1 MMQRVKKA
9 ATLPRLSALFYILCD
24 PVKNSLRCCWHH
36 VDRQT
41 DRPKRIV
48 GQRPFMARKTARMT
62 VLPARKKTSEQSR
75 LSAAHTPY
83 IPSLIIP
90 QQYCHST
97 VVRPGMI
104 ELCVGPKSLPS
115 FTSCRRVDAMLL
127 QQSPEKQQIF
137 PKARLG
143 GTPCDAN
150 PGFSEMS
157 SLDEQTS
164 LRGCATKTEGGGVR
178 PQTGVFSSGTTTRT
192 NGDVLTFPEI
202 MGLLDRDEI
211 VSGGESK
218 ASRDPDLQQ
227 TELDPPLSSA
237 PCPSTPDSSLLF
249 SKGTTRPDSFLD
261 LGEFPFAHGGAHLEK
276 DHHHHDDFILDN
288 LQFDHSGHFQLPP
301 RAFRKADFEVD
312 IRSVASSTTINSTA
326 HTVSIATS
334 PPPLYEEK
342 TFFDTTPSPTG
353 PFPPTP
359 IQIFSSPSSRLL
371 ESTPRMVPELSDAF
385 DSRLSS
391 SHSNSAAAAAADA
404 MKNKT
409 KQWRPRSAPKTSNN
423 SGSDS
428 PLQVWPKRSDQQQQQ
443 LHMLDNDNDGRRNLD
458 ADFFKA
464 VGRDSDDA
472 TYVDSVS
479 NHLGKMAPLPPP
491 PTRPGS
497 GDLNS
502 RKEVVKDSTMDID
515 MRGRG
520 PQPVITREEYEAL
533 PQAIQRKVCM
543 LVCLRILSC
552 PVCPAS
558 KTSRGKELKCQ
569 RLTRER

>member
-1 MMQRVKKA
+1 
-9 ATLPRLSALFYILCD
+9 
-24 PVKNSLRCCWHH
+24 
-36 VDRQT
+36 
-41 DRPKRIV
+41 
-48 GQRPFMARKTARMT
+48 
-62 VLPARKKTSEQSR
+62 
-75 LSAAHTPY
+75 
-83 IPSLIIP
+83 
-90 QQYCHST
+90 
-97 VVRPGMI
+97 
-104 ELCVGPKSLPS
+104 
-115 FTSCRRVDAMLL
+115 MLL

-218 ASRDPDLQQ
+218 ASRDPDLQL
-227 TELDPPLSSA
+227 TEPDPPLSSV

-261 LGEFPFAHGGAHLEK
+261 LGEFPFAYGGAHLEE
-276 DHHHHDDFILDN
+276 DHHDDDDDFILEN
-288 LQFDHSGHFQLPP
+288 LQFDYSDHIQLPP
-301 RAFRKADFEVD
+301 RTFQKAEFEVE

-359 IQIFSSPSSRLL
+359 DQISSSPSSRLL
-371 ESTPRMVPELSDAF
+371 ESTPRMVPELSEAI

-391 SHSNSAAAAAADA
+391 SHSNSAAAAAAAAAADA
-404 MKNKT
+404 MKNKN

-423 SGSDS
+423 SRSDS
-428 PLQVWPKRSDQQQQQ
+428 PLQVWPKRSDQQQHQP
-443 LHMLDNDNDGRRNLD
+443 HMLDNDNEGRSNLD

-491 PTRPGS
+491 PIRPGS
-497 GDLNS
+497 GDPNS
-502 RKEVVKDSTMDID
+502 RKEVVKDSTMDVD
-515 MRGRG
+515 RRGRG

-552 PVCPAS
+552 HFCSAS
-558 KTSRGKELKCQ
+558 KTSREKS
-569 RLTRER
+569 

>member
-1 MMQRVKKA
+1 
-9 ATLPRLSALFYILCD
+9 
-24 PVKNSLRCCWHH
+24 
-36 VDRQT
+36 
-41 DRPKRIV
+41 
-48 GQRPFMARKTARMT
+48 
-62 VLPARKKTSEQSR
+62 
-75 LSAAHTPY
+75 
-83 IPSLIIP
+83 
-90 QQYCHST
+90 
-97 VVRPGMI
+97 
-104 ELCVGPKSLPS
+104 
-115 FTSCRRVDAMLL
+115 MLL

-143 GTPCDAN
+143 GTPCDVN

-164 LRGCATKTEGGGVR
+164 LRGCATLATKREGGGVR

-218 ASRDPDLQQ
+218 ASRDPDLQL
-227 TELDPPLSSA
+227 TGLDPPLSSA

-249 SKGTTRPDSFLD
+249 SKGTSHPDSFLD
-261 LGEFPFAHGGAHLEK
+261 LGDFPFAHGGAQHQE
-276 DHHHHDDFILDN
+276 DHHDDDFILES
-288 LQFDHSGHFQLPP
+288 LQFDYSDHIQLPP
-301 RAFRKADFEVD
+301 RAFQKAEFEVD

-359 IQIFSSPSSRLL
+359 NQQIFSSPSSRLL
-371 ESTPRMVPELSDAF
+371 ESTPRMVPELSDAI

-404 MKNKT
+404 MKNKN

-423 SGSDS
+423 VRSDS

-443 LHMLDNDNDGRRNLD
+443 QQQQPHILDNDNDGRRTLD
-458 ADFFKA
+458 ADFFNA

-479 NHLGKMAPLPPP
+479 NHLGKMAPLPLQPPP
-491 PTRPGS
+491 PTTNRPGS
-497 GDLNS
+497 ADLNS
-502 RKEVVKDSTMDID
+502 WKEMVKDSTMDVD
-515 MRGRG
+515 TRGRG

-533 PQAIQRKVCM
+533 PPAIQRKVCM
-543 LVCLRILSC
+543 FVCLHAHIVMSC
-552 PVCPAS
+552 LAMSVPLENVS
-558 KTSRGKELKCQ
+558 GKQLKSQ
-569 RLTRER
+569 QPTRER